1 MIKSFVKSS
10 ALYFAANALSKVMT
24 FSLWIYLARILSM
37 EEMGKWSLLNVTI
50 TVISFF
56 MTLELVAGFNRF
68 YLEFTS
74 AEERRRF
81 EVSFVNLLVLINL
94 ATGLA
99 LWAGKPLLDRL
110 VFPMPPWLFGLLL
123 AMPLTNTLSGAY
135 LCKLRLDNRV
145 FQVLAVTL
153 LQALLYLT
161 VTLIALRA
169 GMEKLQAIFLGLLS
183 QNIVP
188 IVLQLASMRMR
199 AFILDFKLLRPALTF
214 SLYLLPS
221 LFGAYLTMVSGKY
234 LLGKLGDAASLGILE
249 ANGKLTMFLAMFMD
263 PMYLATTPV
272 IYRHYKEAGFGK
284 RYAQLMGING
294 LALLAL
300 SLPIAAFSTELVRII
315 AGEQYAGH
323 AGVVLML
330 LTVSLFSFLS
340 RYLAINEH
348 LAKKTQYDIIPE
360 LGSGILN
367 IGLCFLLIPKYG
379 VWGAAGAMTLAYA
392 LRFGIYLV
400 FAERFFP
407 SLFVGYRDSLLFVGG
422 SLLLLGLNHFLSDA
436 GVALKAALCLAE
448 YAILLWIFLKR
459 LGISPASAWE
469 LTQAS
474 LIGWRARHRNGA

>member
-1 MIKSFVKSS
+1 MIRSFVKSS
-10 ALYFAANALSKVMT
+10 SLYFAANALSKVIT
-24 FSLWIYLARILSM
+24 FSLWIYLARVLSM
-37 EEMGKWSLLNVTI
+37 EEMGNWSLLSVTI

-56 MTLELVAGFNRF
+56 MTLEMTAGFNRF
-68 YLEFTS
+68 YLEFTD

-81 EVSFVNLLVLINL
+81 ESSFVNLLVLLNL

-99 LWAGKPLLDRL
+99 LWAGKPLLDKL
-110 VFPMPPWLFGLLL
+110 VFPMPPLLFVMIL
-123 AMPLTNTLSGAY
+123 AMPVTNTLSGAY
-135 LCKLRLDNRV
+135 LCKLRLENRV
-145 FQVLAVTL
+145 FLVLAVTVI
-153 LQALLYLT
+153 QALLYLA
-161 VTLIALRA
+161 VTLVALRS
-169 GMEKLQAIFLGLLS
+169 GMGKLQAIFMGLLS

-188 IVLQLASMRMR
+188 VGLQLAGLRMR
-199 AFILDFKLLRPALTF
+199 GFILDFKVLRPALTF

-249 ANGKLTMFLAMFMD
+249 ANGKLTMFLGMFMD

-272 IYRHYKEAGFGK
+272 IYRHYKEGGFGK

-300 SLPIAAFSTELVRII
+300 SLPIAAFSRELVRIV
-315 AGEQYAGH
+315 AGKQYAGH
-323 AGVVLML
+323 AGVVLL
-330 LTVSLFSFLS
+330 LLAVSLFSFLS

-392 LRFGIYLV
+392 LRFAIYLV

-436 GVALKAALCLAE
+436 GIAPKAALCLAE
-448 YAILLWIFLKR
+448 YALLLWLFLKKS
-459 LGISPASAWE
+459 GIPPATAWGMAR
-469 LTQAS
+469 TS
-474 LIGWRARHRNGA
+474 LIGRRARHRNGA